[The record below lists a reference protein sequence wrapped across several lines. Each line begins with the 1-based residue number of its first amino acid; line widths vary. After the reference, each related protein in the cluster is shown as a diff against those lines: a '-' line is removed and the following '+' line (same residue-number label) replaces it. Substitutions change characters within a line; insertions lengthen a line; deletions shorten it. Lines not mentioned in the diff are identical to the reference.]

1 MLRLIVDIGNTNLK
15 LFCFKNDKT
24 DISKVFQSDEEA
36 LIFIKGQEK
45 IPRNTVCILS
55 KVREISC
62 ELDNYLHSEFKTID
76 FSYRLKLPV
85 SINYKTPGTLGHDR
99 IAAVSGAAVM
109 FPGTN
114 VLVIDAGTA
123 ITYDILENGINYLGG
138 TISPGIKTRF
148 KALHTFTGKL
158 PLLNINEGK
167 QNLFGKTTEE
177 AIVCGVQNGILYEV
191 EGLIAEFQTQF
202 DNLKVVFT
210 GGDCF
215 FFEKLLKNRIFA
227 VPDLTAIGLN
237 KILELNV

>member
-1 MLRLIVDIGNTNLK
+1 MYAIR
-15 LFCFKNDKT
+15 
-24 DISKVFQSDEEA
+24 
-36 LIFIKGQEK
+36 
-45 IPRNTVCILS
+45 
-55 KVREISC
+55 
-62 ELDNYLHSEFKTID
+62 
-76 FSYRLKLPV
+76 SY
-85 SINYKTPGTLGHDR
+85 YDKTPGTLGHDR

-191 EGLIAEFQTQF
+191 EGRNNF
-202 DNLKVVFT
+202 V
-210 GGDCF
+210 
-215 FFEKLLKNRIFA
+215 
-227 VPDLTAIGLN
+227 
-237 KILELNV
+237 